1 MAATPS
7 EYAVPGALEPLPAG
21 PAGPA
26 GARIGGRWRTSLP
39 IALPA
44 AMLVV
49 IFGLC
54 FVWPLIGSVPKPTGG
69 SILESNLA
77 AFSHGHFLGTDPVG
91 NDEWSR
97 LLYGGRSSLEI
108 ALAVN
113 GIGLALGGL
122 LGALAAYLGGWRD
135 AVIMRALD
143 VLIAF
148 PSLVLALAIA
158 QGLGPG
164 ELHTIWALCFFSVPA
179 FARIARAATL
189 RVRQQ
194 TFMVAARLS
203 GTSHARTLTR
213 HVAPN
218 IFPQLVT
225 FALLGMGITVVLE
238 GALSFLGL
246 GIPPPA
252 PSWGN
257 MIAQGQGVLS
267 AQPRYVLIPSAALFI
282 TVVSLNLLGDGLR
295 TSTSVRATDTC
306 APSTASPTPSAGP
319 RRWR

>member
-7 EYAVPGALEPLPAG
+7 EYTVPGALEPVAVG
-21 PAGPA
+21 PP
-26 GARIGGRWRTSLP
+26 GARSGGRWRTSLP
-39 IALPA
+39 IAVPA
-44 AMLVV
+44 AMLVA
-49 IFGLC
+49 IFAAC
-54 FVWPLIGSVPKPTGG
+54 FLWPLVGSVPRPTGG
-69 SILESNLA
+69 SILESNLP

-97 LLYGGRSSLEI
+97 LLYGGRTSLEI

-113 GIGLALGGL
+113 AIGLVVGGL
-122 LGALAAYLGGWRD
+122 LGSLAGYLGGWRD
-135 AVIMRALD
+135 SVMMRVLD

-194 TFMVAARLS
+194 TFMVAAKLS
-203 GTSHARTLTR
+203 GTSHRRIVLR

-218 IFPQLVT
+218 ILPGLVT

-238 GALSFLGL
+238 GALSYLGL

-257 MIAQGQGVLS
+257 MIAQGQQVLS
-267 AQPRYVLIPSAALFI
+267 AQPRYVLLPSAALFI

-295 TSTSVRATDTC
+295 T
-306 APSTASPTPSAGP
+306 
-319 RRWR
+319 RWSSR